1 MALQKISRPSIFA
14 SKPIS
19 MTISMDG
26 GGSGSCALCTQTA
39 ALAQDMLN
47 AVTSFHRLHLKVT
60 GLGSYAAHK
69 ALNEA
74 YDAFGDHADDL
85 VEEFQGA
92 EETLLEYPN
101 TAPTELNSVEE
112 GLEHLRKL
120 KDKINSLQASMP
132 YSEIVNQLDNAKST
146 INGVKYKLL
155 FLK

>member
-1 MALQKISRPSIFA
+1 MRTLSKPSIFS
-14 SKPIS
+14 SKPVTV
-19 MTISMDG
+19 MVSMDG
-26 GGSGSCALCTQTA
+26 GSETCALCMQTA

-85 VEEFQGA
+85 VEEYQGA
-92 EETLLEYPN
+92 EEKIIELPN
-101 TAPTELNSVEE
+101 TAPAELNSVED

-120 KDKINSLQASMP
+120 KDKITSLQSIMP
-132 YSEIVNQLDNAKST
+132 HSEIVNLLDEAKST